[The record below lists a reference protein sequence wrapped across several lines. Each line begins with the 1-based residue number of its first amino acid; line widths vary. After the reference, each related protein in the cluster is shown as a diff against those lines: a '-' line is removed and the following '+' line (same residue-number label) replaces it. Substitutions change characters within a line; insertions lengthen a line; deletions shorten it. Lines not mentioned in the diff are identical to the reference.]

1 MASID
6 CDDFPAIKKH
16 LDVRELIVEI
26 TDVEVQFGVFDNV
39 PNFPLVLKTLQKSL
53 KFESIGR
60 LIKTK
65 NISLIYS
72 LLN

>member
-16 LDVRELIVEI
+16 LDAHELIIEI

-39 PNFPLVLKTLQKSL
+39 PNFPLVLKNL
-53 KFESIGR
+53 
-60 LIKTK
+60 
-65 NISLIYS
+65 
-72 LLN
+72 